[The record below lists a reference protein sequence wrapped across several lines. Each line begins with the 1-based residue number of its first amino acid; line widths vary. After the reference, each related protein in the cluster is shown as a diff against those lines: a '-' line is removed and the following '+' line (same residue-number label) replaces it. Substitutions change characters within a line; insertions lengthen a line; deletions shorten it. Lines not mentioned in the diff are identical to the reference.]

1 MHKQNFHMLMG
12 KTPSTQESFQQHLKS
27 KMLHLLSYMRD
38 RIEEGYTQRVK
49 ILNNATAVSTSRFHL
64 RSMAPSVMP
73 TSPVKKTA
81 HISIRENTETSPSLN
96 HKHTLTIKNIFVTQR
111 LSTNSAS
118 EIISNHTQARIKK
131 RFRNNILTK
140 SMEQRK
146 KLISKWV
153 ANYQ

>member
-1 MHKQNFHMLMG
+1 MN
-12 KTPSTQESFQQHLKS
+12 KTPMTQESFQQHLKA
-27 KMLHLLSYMRD
+27 KMLHLLSFMRD

-49 ILNNATAVSTSRFHL
+49 IMNNASAVTTSRFHL

-73 TSPVKKTA
+73 TSPVKKTT
-81 HISIRENTETSPSLN
+81 HIAIREHHETSPSQS
-96 HKHTLTIKNIFVTQR
+96 HKHTFTIKNIFVTQR
-111 LSTNSAS
+111 LSTNSVS
-118 EIISNHTQARIKK
+118 ELISNHNQARVKK

>member
-1 MHKQNFHMLMG
+1 MLMC
-12 KTPSTQESFQQHLKS
+12 KTPATQESFQQHLKS
-27 KMLHLLSYMRD
+27 KMLHLLSYMKD
-38 RIEEGYTQRVK
+38 RIEEGYTQRIK
-49 ILNNATAVSTSRFHL
+49 ILNNASVVNTSRFHL

-73 TSPVKKTA
+73 TSPVKKTT
-81 HISIRENTETSPSLN
+81 HINIREHMETSPSQN

-111 LSTNSAS
+111 LSTNSVS
-118 EIISNHTQARIKK
+118 EIINNHHQAGIKK
-131 RFRNNILTK
+131 RFRNNILAK